1 LETVYEQIKDIIE
14 MPNKKSKAYIL
25 DIFSFIEF
33 TMNMISCI
41 LNRKISEEAFDI
53 TFVIEF
59 TLFLRDIAKMLF
71 VSKERKLISKT
82 DIDIALEVDFK
93 K

>member
-1 LETVYEQIKDIIE
+1 
-14 MPNKKSKAYIL
+14 
-25 DIFSFIEF
+25 
-33 TMNMISCI
+33 

-71 VSKERKLISKT
+71 VSKERKLISKA
-82 DIDIALEVDFK
+82 DIDIALEVYFK

>member
-1 LETVYEQIKDIIE
+1 L
-14 MPNKKSKAYIL
+14 
-25 DIFSFIEF
+25 
-33 TMNMISCI
+33 ISCI

-82 DIDIALEVDFK
+82 DIDIALEVYFK